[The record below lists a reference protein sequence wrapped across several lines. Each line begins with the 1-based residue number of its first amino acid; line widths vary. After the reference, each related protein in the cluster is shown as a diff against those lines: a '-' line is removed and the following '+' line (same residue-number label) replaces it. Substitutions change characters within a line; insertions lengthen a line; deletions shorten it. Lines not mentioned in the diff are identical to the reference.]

1 MYVMTKVIITTSR
14 GEEDRKKLCKKRGG
28 KLKDKKK
35 SFIIHSR
42 EIRHFRGSSWGW
54 FLVGYLFVKKS
65 IDLCI

>member
-1 MYVMTKVIITTSR
+1 
-14 GEEDRKKLCKKRGG
+14 
-28 KLKDKKK
+28 LKDKKK